1 MRPAVRAEHAGPRR
15 LAAVRA
21 QTTRQQLGSD
31 IVRLLD
37 LVWPV
42 LREQDVRTDHNV
54 VVYYP
59 GEAGRFTIEAGVETL
74 TEFTDRGPVRHA
86 STPSGE
92 VAAATHYGEYSDLD
106 AAYAALERWCQDT
119 GRLAAGVKW
128 EVYGDWEEDPAR
140 RRTDVYFLLEPA
152 SSADAE

>member
-1 MRPAVRAEHAGPRR
+1 VSPVVRTEVAGPRM

-42 LREQDVRTDHNV
+42 LREQGVRTDHNI

-59 GEAGRFTIEAGVETL
+59 GEAGTFTIEAGVEAL
-74 TEFTDRGPVRHA
+74 TEFTDSGPVRHA

-92 VAAATHYGEYSDLD
+92 VAVATHYGEYSDL
-106 AAYAALERWCQDT
+106 ASAYGALEQWCRDT
-119 GRLAAGVKW
+119 GR
-128 EVYGDWEEDPAR
+128 R
-140 RRTDVYFLLEPA
+140 RPR
-152 SSADAE
+152 